1 MIYTLLTHQWKAFWR
16 SKSAGR
22 NLAVQIFMGLIILY
36 LLSAAIF
43 MGIYLHSILEEAFPE
58 QDPVTVYCGLILYFF
73 LLDIFSRFL
82 MQDLPTLVIQPYLV
96 QNVKRSRLVQFLNLR
111 SLVSFFNV
119 FPLFLFIP
127 FALSTIKNQYGSS
140 ASFAFVITII
150 SLILFNNF
158 LVLFIKRKTV
168 LSNWWMVGFFVVVL
182 VLMAG
187 DYFKIFSVQKLSASV
202 FGLLLSTPSFCIAFI
217 VLAIGSYYNNTLY
230 LKNNLYLDDL
240 VKSPGHKASSE
251 YHWLQRFG
259 NIGDLIAIDL
269 KLIIRNKR
277 PRSLLLLSCIF
288 LLYGFLLYKPAY
300 FDKDQLGSI
309 LFGAI
314 FITGMFMM
322 NYGQFL
328 FAWQSTHFDGLMAS
342 NVNLK
347 TYIKSKFLLLTGFC
361 TVAFLISLLYGFM
374 NWKIIPV
381 QIAAYFFNIGI
392 HSVIAAYIG
401 TYNYKGLDLSKGSS
415 FNFQGIGVAQW
426 IYALIIILVGAIIYL
441 PFALLISSWAG
452 ISVVGILGIINL
464 LLQDWWVDKISL
476 QLQKRKHK
484 ILSGFR
490 EK

>member
-1 MIYTLLTHQWKAFWR
+1 
-16 SKSAGR
+16 
-22 NLAVQIFMGLIILY
+22 
-36 LLSAAIF
+36 
-43 MGIYLHSILEEAFPE
+43 
-58 QDPVTVYCGLILYFF
+58 
-73 LLDIFSRFL
+73 
-82 MQDLPTLVIQPYLV
+82 
-96 QNVKRSRLVQFLNLR
+96 
-111 SLVSFFNV
+111 
-119 FPLFLFIP
+119 
-127 FALSTIKNQYGSS
+127 
-140 ASFAFVITII
+140 
-150 SLILFNNF
+150 
-158 LVLFIKRKTV
+158 
-168 LSNWWMVGFFVVVL
+168 
-182 VLMAG
+182 
-187 DYFKIFSVQKLSASV
+187 
-202 FGLLLSTPSFCIAFI
+202 
-217 VLAIGSYYNNTLY
+217 
-230 LKNNLYLDDL
+230 
-240 VKSPGHKASSE
+240 
-251 YHWLQRFG
+251 
-259 NIGDLIAIDL
+259 
-269 KLIIRNKR
+269 
-277 PRSLLLLSCIF
+277 
-288 LLYGFLLYKPAY
+288 LYKPAY
-300 FDKDQLGSI
+300 FDKDQLGII

-328 FAWQSTHFDGLMAS
+328 FAWQSGHFDGLMAS

-426 IYALIIILVGAIIYL
+426 IYALIIILVGVIIYL

-452 ISVVGILGIINL
+452 IAVVGILGIINL